1 MDQNLK
7 TVMEYFVFLNRNLGK
22 AQDEIAVLRKEGAEF
37 NKTVTNL
44 QNQVISLKFEKRKLE
59 DANEKLRATEIIEFV
74 SEEILLNT
82 MEQGRTKSFIS
93 SCSRKYIFTNIQH

>member
-1 MDQNLK
+1 MGIHIEQNLK

-22 AQDEIAVLRKEGAEF
+22 AQDEIAVLRKEAAQLH
-37 NKTVTNL
+37 NTVTNL
-44 QNQVISLKFEKRKLE
+44 ENKVISLNFEKRNLE
-59 DANEKLRATEIIEFV
+59 DANENLRGTEIIEFV

-93 SCSRKYIFTNIQH
+93 PCSRN